1 MTDKDTPP
9 PGTPAPCVLILA
21 LVPAVREGLAGLL
34 DAEGFRPLAAG
45 SSAEALPQILL
56 HRPDV
61 AVVDIRLADS
71 TVVEFCRAAR
81 ALLPPLRFL
90 LLTSYEDDLSI
101 QEAVLA
107 GASGLVLRQ
116 LLNEALIAAVRL
128 TASGATLLNAAVRTK
143 VIQDFSAAVTTD
155 GQRRAGLTLTEGSL
169 LSLVAQGIDDEHIS
183 ATTTVSFADIPKIL
197 RHALAKLGIE
207 PLDHTGPSPSP
218 PTPF

>member
-45 SSAEALPQILL
+45 SAAEALPQILL

-71 TVVEFCRAAR
+71 TAVEFCRAAR

-90 LLTSYEDDLSI
+90 LLTSYEDHRSV

-116 LLNEALIAAVRL
+116 LRNEALISAVRL
-128 TASGATLLNAAVRTK
+128 TAGGARLLNAAVRSK
-143 VIQDFSAAVTTD
+143 VIQDFSGAIAAD
-155 GQRRAGLTLTEGSL
+155 DLPRPELSRTENHL
-169 LSLVAQGIDDEHIS
+169 LALVAQGMDDENIS
-183 ATTTVSFADIPKIL
+183 RKTTVSIADVPKIL
-197 RHALAKLGIE
+197 RHALSKLGID
-207 PLDHTGPSPSP
+207 PLDHTGPPASP
-218 PTPF
+218 PTPL